1 VQKDESFLSVSGA
14 GTLSFKSFST
24 NSGVPCLNQKCSE
37 IPNTSSGPLCQG
49 FGFLQNGEAN
59 KVHFVASGSR
69 QKQLRFFFLDF
80 GFTSRFACAPL
91 AHEEGEKIKTREH
104 FFAASETSLIHIS
117 YELPLQPGGMAL
129 LAATLHLLGYLDV
142 DEGLVMS
149 WWLTSRRRLPKPRYF
164 FSFLWASSC
173 EKNATSGR
181 STLWPPLLLGWCL

>member
-69 QKQLRFFFLDF
+69 QKQLRFFFLI
-80 GFTSRFACAPL
+80 L
-91 AHEEGEKIKTREH
+91 ASQ
-104 FFAASETSLIHIS
+104 AVSLV
-117 YELPLQPGGMAL
+117 
-129 LAATLHLLGYLDV
+129 HLWRMKRV
-142 DEGLVMS
+142 
-149 WWLTSRRRLPKPRYF
+149 K
-164 FSFLWASSC
+164 
-173 EKNATSGR
+173 K
-181 STLWPPLLLGWCL
+181 